1 MIIPDTSCK
10 RTWDSTASLH
20 RTETFSDRQDQAREI
35 TSPGRKDQVLLHGSP
50 QFTDHEHAAWT
61 RPPRSPKQSP
71 RQAGSPRTT
80 PTLALGEFSFGYI
93 HTLSGNTIPGSHR
106 GKPGSTLQH
115 LARGRQPNCSIWS
128 SHREMHKLGHRNG
141 PAQIC
146 PISSKQ
152 TPMAPSRALNEAMHF
167 HKGGCPLMNES
178 GGGTNHSWLLSTRKK
193 EMLLGENY
201 SLCSS
206 YLTILQARSH
216 PTINMLAASW
226 RSSQAWARAIRGKTQ
241 LWGWG

>member
-1 MIIPDTSCK
+1 MDHLNSQITNVQHGQGHQGAPSSPQGRQDLLGQPQHWHWVSSVLATSTPCQGTPSLVPQREARQHVAAPCK
-10 RTWDSTASLH
+10 RETA
-20 RTETFSDRQDQAREI
+20 Q
-35 TSPGRKDQVLLHGSP
+35 LLHLELTQSDAQTGA
-50 QFTDHEHAAWT
+50 QK
-61 RPPRSPKQSP
+61 RS
-71 RQAGSPRTT
+71 
-80 PTLALGEFSFGYI
+80 
-93 HTLSGNTIPGSHR
+93 
-106 GKPGSTLQH
+106 
-115 LARGRQPNCSIWS
+115 
-128 SHREMHKLGHRNG
+128 
-141 PAQIC
+141 IC

>member
-10 RTWDSTASLH
+10 RIWDSTASLH

-35 TSPGRKDQVLLHGSP
+35 TPPGRKDQVLLHGSP

-61 RPPRSPKQSP
+61 GPPRSPKQSP

-80 PTLALGEFSFGYI
+80 PTLALGVQFWLHPHPVRER
-93 HTLSGNTIPGSHR
+93 HPWVPQR
-106 GKPGSTLQH
+106 EARQH
-115 LARGRQPNCSIWS
+115 VAAPCK
-128 SHREMHKLGHRNG
+128 RET
-141 PAQIC
+141 AQLLHLELTQSDAQTGAQKRSIC
-146 PISSKQ
+146 PLSSKQ